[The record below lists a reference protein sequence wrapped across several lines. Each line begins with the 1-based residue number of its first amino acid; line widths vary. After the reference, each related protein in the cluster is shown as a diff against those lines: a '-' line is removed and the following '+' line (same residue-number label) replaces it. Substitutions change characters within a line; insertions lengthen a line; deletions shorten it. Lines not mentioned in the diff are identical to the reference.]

1 MLVFPN
7 CKINLGLNV
16 VEKRPDGF
24 HNIETVFY
32 PIHWCDALEVLE
44 NKSGSGNFEYSQSGL
59 SIEGSLETNLIYKAW
74 QYLGEI
80 RKIPPLKVHLHKN
93 IPMGAGLGGGSSD
106 AAAFINLLDTKF
118 NLMLSPDEKYN
129 IANKLGSDCAFFIN
143 SKPVYASD
151 KGNVFAD
158 IKLDLSKYYILL
170 VYPGVHSNTAKAYAG
185 LNPVKKQQDLK
196 KVIETNAPS
205 TWKNLVINDFEK
217 SIFHEFPKIE
227 SLKQQLYDQGAL
239 YASMSG
245 SGSAVFG
252 IFEKEPVLN
261 FSPSYRYYLQK
272 P

>member
-44 NKSGSGNFEYSQSGL
+44 NKTTERAFDYSQSGL
-59 SIEGSLETNLIYKAW
+59 TIDGSLETNLIYKAW
-74 QYLGEI
+74 KLICGL
-80 RKIPPLKVHLHKN
+80 RTLPPLKVHLYKN

-106 AAAFINLLDTKF
+106 AAAFINLVDAKF
-118 NLMLSPDEKYN
+118 NLLLSQEDKFAV
-129 IANKLGSDCAFFIN
+129 ANQLGSDCAFFIDN
-143 SKPVYASD
+143 KPVYASK
-151 KGNVFAD
+151 KGNVFSG
-158 IKLDLSKYYILL
+158 IHLDLSRYYILL
-170 VYPGVHSNTAKAYAG
+170 VYPGIHSNTAKAYEG
-185 LNPVKKQQDLK
+185 LNPAKKQQELK
-196 KVIETNAPS
+196 TLIET
-205 TWKNLVINDFEK
+205 TKLRDWKNLVINDFEK
-217 SIFHEFPKIE
+217 NLFSVYPAIE
-227 SLKQQLYDQGAL
+227 HLKQQLYEQGAL

-252 IFEKEPVLN
+252 IFEKEPALN
-261 FSPSYRYYLQK
+261 FSPSYHYYLQK